1 MSDVLVKALGFNN
14 QARIYAVTTTDALN
28 LIGDRLSYFPSAL
41 DALGRVMSMGAMMG
55 GTLKRDE
62 TVTLRIDGD
71 GQIGKI
77 IVDANAYGD
86 IRGYTDNPHCHF
98 EYNDYRLNA
107 KATIG
112 SKGMITVIKDLKLK
126 EPFIGY
132 TPIITGEVAED
143 FAYYY
148 SVSEQISTAI
158 SLGVLVD
165 TEGRAVVSGGFMIQ
179 LLPNCSEETIDKIEA
194 KVKSLPPIS
203 EILASGFTPKD
214 IIKNI
219 CEDANILDEV
229 RINFKCNC
237 SYDKFARGI
246 LSLGSNEIKAM
257 IDEDGE
263 ANTVCNFCG
272 NKYHFT
278 KDALLSLYEE
288 AKNNGKLE

>member
-28 LIGDRLSYFPSAL
+28 LIGDRLNYFPSAL

-55 GTLKRDE
+55 GTLKREE

-71 GQIGKI
+71 GQIGRI
-77 IVDANAYGD
+77 IVDANAHGD
-86 IRGYTDNPHCHF
+86 IRGYAENPHCHF

-132 TPIITGEVAED
+132 TPIINGEIAED

-148 SVSEQISTAI
+148 SVSEQVSTAI

-179 LLPNCSEETIDKIEA
+179 LLPNCTEETIDKIEA

-203 EILASGFTPKD
+203 EILSSGFTPKD
-214 IIKNI
+214 IIQNI
-219 CEDANILDEV
+219 AEDGNILEETK
-229 RINFKCNC
+229 INFKCNC

-246 LSLGSNEIKAM
+246 LSLGSAEIKSM
-257 IDEDGE
+257 IDEDGV
-263 ANTVCNFCG
+263 ADTTCHFCG
-272 NKYHFT
+272 NTYHFS
-278 KDALLSLYEE
+278 KEALTALYEE
-288 AKNNGKLE
+288 AKAKGK

>member
-28 LIGDRLSYFPSAL
+28 LIGDRLNYFPSAL

-55 GTLKRDE
+55 GTLKREE

-71 GQIGKI
+71 GQIGRI
-77 IVDANAYGD
+77 IVDANAHGD
-86 IRGYTDNPHCHF
+86 IRGYAENPHCHF

-132 TPIITGEVAED
+132 TPIINGEIAED

-148 SVSEQISTAI
+148 SVSEQVSTAI

-179 LLPNCSEETIDKIEA
+179 LLPNCTEETIDKIEA

-203 EILASGFTPKD
+203 EILSSGFTPKD
-214 IIKNI
+214 IIQNI
-219 CEDANILDEV
+219 AEDANILEEIKV
-229 RINFKCNC
+229 NFKCNC

-246 LSLGSNEIKAM
+246 LSLGSAEIKSM
-257 IDEDGE
+257 IDEDGI
-263 ANTVCNFCG
+263 ADTTCHFCG
-272 NKYHFT
+272 NTYHFS
-278 KDALLSLYEE
+278 KEALTALYEE
-288 AKNNGKLE
+288 AKAKGK

>member
-28 LIGDRLSYFPSAL
+28 LIGDRLNYFPSAL

-55 GTLKRDE
+55 GTLKREE

-71 GQIGKI
+71 GQIGRI
-77 IVDANAYGD
+77 IVDANAHGD
-86 IRGYTDNPHCHF
+86 IRGYAENPHCHF

-132 TPIITGEVAED
+132 TPIINGEIAED

-148 SVSEQISTAI
+148 SVSEQVSTAI

-179 LLPNCSEETIDKIEA
+179 LLPNCTEETIDKIEA

-203 EILASGFTPKD
+203 EILSSGFTPKD
-214 IIKNI
+214 IIQNI
-219 CEDANILDEV
+219 AEDANILEETK
-229 RINFKCNC
+229 INFKCNC

-246 LSLGSNEIKAM
+246 LSLGSAEIKSM
-257 IDEDGE
+257 IDEDGV
-263 ANTVCNFCG
+263 ADTTCHFCG
-272 NKYHFT
+272 NTYHFS
-278 KDALLSLYEE
+278 KEALTALYEE
-288 AKNNGKLE
+288 AKAKGK